1 MKLFS
6 DKFLEKLL
14 GIINIDISEQRKRV
28 DLIEEAKE
36 LPSPLPRLSTN
47 LAFVNEL
54 RDLIKKHFNGKL
66 VRVTDTNSMEPLIDY
81 GHLAIL
87 IPFNENKNILSKTS
101 LIEGDIIEF
110 YRISDG
116 TPSVMHRIVTKR
128 DEEVVITRGD
138 NTVILDGF
146 TVKKYI
152 KHFCGGILY
161 WTRNNQCFEFN
172 EHNDFSP
179 YPLNYPYFI
188 DFNLSNL
195 ERFK

>member
-138 NTVILDGF
+138 NVIVADGL

-152 KHFCGGILY
+152 KNFCGGILY
-161 WTRNNQCFEFN
+161 
-172 EHNDFSP
+172 
-179 YPLNYPYFI
+179 
-188 DFNLSNL
+188 
-195 ERFK
+195 